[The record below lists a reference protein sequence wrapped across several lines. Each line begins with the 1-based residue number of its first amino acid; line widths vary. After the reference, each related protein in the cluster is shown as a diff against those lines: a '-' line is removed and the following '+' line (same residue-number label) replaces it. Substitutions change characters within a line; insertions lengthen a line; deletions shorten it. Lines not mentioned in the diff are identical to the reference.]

1 MEEGGRLA
9 QNRAAWNRKPGLRLV
24 YEAIYRRIGAA
35 LVPGRTLEIGA
46 GTGNFKEFAPDVV
59 ATDIQFAPWLDLI
72 ADAHLLPLEDGSVD
86 NVVMVDVLHHLP
98 RPLLGLT
105 ELARVLRPGGRI
117 VLAEPAIT
125 LGSTLFY
132 RYLHHEPVDF
142 SVDPFCDAPLWDDGD
157 PYAANQAIPTLL
169 FVREIDRFTRA
180 IPGLR
185 LHSRQWLNLLAYPL
199 SGGFQRWTLLS
210 AAMTRS
216 LLALEER
223 LTPAIGRLTGFRILV
238 VLEKTAQLE

>member
-24 YEAIYRRIGAA
+24 YESIYRRIGAA

-46 GTGNFKEFAPDVV
+46 GTGNFKEFAPDAV

-72 ADAHLLPLEDGSVD
+72 ADAHQLPLEDDSVD

-98 RPLLGLT
+98 RPLHGLT

-125 LGSTLFY
+125 PGSSLFY
-132 RYLHHEPVDF
+132 RYLHREPVDF
-142 SVDPFCDAPLWDDGD
+142 SIGPFSDAPLWDDGD

-169 FVREIDRFTRA
+169 FVREIDQFARA
-180 IPGLR
+180 IPELR

-223 LTPAIGRLTGFRILV
+223 LTPTIGRLMGFRILV
-238 VLEKTAQLE
+238 ILEKTVRSK